1 MGEVR
6 KRTAQDADRVKSNA
20 ALIAELLRKRPEGG
34 RKAKAR
40 RSSDRAIECLT
51 LSDLSAIE
59 LSCFGG
65 LARRS
70 PLQSV

>member
-1 MGEVR
+1 VR
-6 KRTAQDADRVKSNA
+6 KRTAPDADRVKSNA

-51 LSDLSAIE
+51 LSTRVAAQRLSGAQE
-59 LSCFGG
+59 EHLSGDEG
-65 LARRS
+65 D
-70 PLQSV
+70 